1 MQHFVNEHFFF
12 AVRSYMWRRNTGS
25 CSEHRLTL
33 PAWLDSCKLNL
44 MQLDHHRYLF
54 VSCPSAMHIF
64 GIDICACLPYFSLFF
79 QTHPTQDCFMS
90 SVDLHNHYSYQV
102 MQLYPI
108 LLFQLVGAMVDKWIY
123 RFVSFLSV
131 HDNICLFFIQTRKI
145 SLKYMRPCT
154 KQSCILLFLSH
165 CPCLEVIQN

>member
-1 MQHFVNEHFFF
+1 M

-44 MQLDHHRYLF
+44 MQLDHRRYLF

-102 MQLYPI
+102 MQLYPT
-108 LLFQLVGAMVDKWIY
+108 LLLPISWCYMVDKWIY
-123 RFVSFLSV
+123 RFVSFLSM
-131 HDNICLFFIQTRKI
+131 HDIICLFFIQTRKI
-145 SLKYMRPCT
+145 SLKYMRLCT
-154 KQSCILLFLSH
+154 K
-165 CPCLEVIQN
+165 

>member
-1 MQHFVNEHFFF
+1 MHVPIVLATHFIAVQCLKCSTLLMNNFFF

-25 CSEHRLTL
+25 YSEHRLTL

-44 MQLDHHRYLF
+44 MQLDHRRYLF

-64 GIDICACLPYFSLFF
+64 GIDICTCLPYFSLFF

-108 LLFQLVGAMVDKWIY
+108 LLLP
-123 RFVSFLSV
+123 
-131 HDNICLFFIQTRKI
+131 I
-145 SLKYMRPCT
+145 SWCYGW
-154 KQSCILLFLSH
+154 
-165 CPCLEVIQN
+165 